1 MRKVLLAVV
10 AAALAVTPA
19 SAEKMTMLCGNLEVL
34 VVVKR
39 NPNTSRW
46 TKIDIYPA
54 DPNTTMTTEDKQL
67 EVKEG
72 MATSISTTKNASPRC
87 IGFALLMGAHA
98 DGEMSCAKLS

>member
-1 MRKVLLAVV
+1 MRKVLLAGV
-10 AAALAVTPA
+10 ASALAVTPA

-67 EVKEG
+67 EVKEDG
-72 MATSISTTKNASPRC
+72 YLYINDKKCIATLYWICP
-87 IGFALLMGAHA
+87 A
-98 DGEMSCAKLS
+98 DGSTC